1 MHVAVGD
8 CLVVH
13 RLEKIKL
20 LLVTIFLFSLRPKP
34 KDSRNNL
41 SCCCS
46 WIFHLIYE
54 LSTPTTV
61 LPLFFIIISLF
72 YHYLSL
78 YLPCYL
84 SITVYL
90 SLHLCITISMYLPIH
105 LSITICQSINRNSI
119 AADPQ
124 AGISLVIFGQ
134 AQSIGLSFYFLPTH
148 SFILYNDNT
157 EA

>member
-20 LLVTIFLFSLRPKP
+20 QLVTIFLFSLRPKP
-34 KDSRNNL
+34 KDSRNNV

-90 SLHLCITISMYLPIH
+90 SLYLCIYQSIYLSLSVN
-105 LSITICQSINRNSI
+105 LSIDNLSRQTRGS
-119 AADPQ
+119 A
-124 AGISLVIFGQ
+124 LVLFLKVWPKYLAIFFFDLR
-134 AQSIGLSFYFLPTH
+134 SS
-148 SFILYNDNT
+148 
-157 EA
+157 

>member
-20 LLVTIFLFSLRPKP
+20 QLVTIFLFSLRPKP

-90 SLHLCITISMYLPIH
+90 SLYLCIYQSIYLSLSVN
-105 LSITICQSINRNSI
+105 LSIDTLS
-119 AADPQ
+119 PQ
-124 AGISLVIFGQ
+124 THKPVSVLLFSGKLKALDYLFIS
-134 AQSIGLSFYFLPTH
+134 FLHIH
-148 SFILYNDNT
+148 SFFT
-157 EA
+157 MTTQKRERC